1 MGCWPTFELPQ
12 PASAGPMSRPAD
24 RLARRLKAA
33 ENSPPL
39 VVHRPRNPTGI
50 LAQRIVAVLRR
61 DPARSWTVHELVV
74 EVKKGK
80 PAVKK
85 ELCRLLLPGRDDT
98 PPPVQRTG
106 RGLYA
111 AFVGPEELARI
122 ESPTPKV
129 HALQLVWPVPGSP
142 PFGGSPPRSPP
153 TAEAAF
159 GVGHGRS
166 WVHDEESRSY
176 RVVRW
181 HGPLKIT
188 LQAFPT
194 TGKLLASV
202 DSSENPLDAQALGTL
217 RTWLEATLQA
227 EGFPWTEPRVATVE
241 INRDY
246 HRVRLNG
253 REAARFYLGRM
264 GLSGEQHLRLGHL
277 EGALVQIYNK
287 ERLGVMRQELRL
299 QPRDLDLPN
308 LQALVV
314 SMFYG
319 PLSDTASRGT
329 PPPPEGGYA

>member
-1 MGCWPTFELPQ
+1 
-12 PASAGPMSRPAD
+12 MSSE

-33 ENSPPL
+33 TFSPPL
-39 VVHRPRNPTGI
+39 VVQRPRNPTGL
-50 LAQRIVAVLRR
+50 LARKIVAVLRR
-61 DPARSWTVHELVV
+61 DPARSLTVHELVA
-74 EVKKGK
+74 EVRKGK
-80 PAVKK
+80 SAVKK
-85 ELCRLLLPGRDDT
+85 ELCRLLLPGKDDT

-153 TAEAAF
+153 SSQGWDF
-159 GVGHGRS
+159 GVLHGHA
-166 WVHDEESRSY
+166 WVHDEGSKSY
-176 RVVRW
+176 RLVRW
-181 HGPLKIT
+181 HSSLKIT

-202 DSSENPLDAQALGTL
+202 DSSENPLDAPALGTL

-227 EGFPWTEPRVATVE
+227 EGFPWTEPRVVTVE

-264 GLSGEQHLRLGHL
+264 GLSGERSLKLGHL

-308 LQALVV
+308 LQAIVA

-319 PLSDTASRGT
+319 PMPDDVGER
-329 PPPPEGGYA
+329 PPPEGGYA